1 MGGSEPR
8 SHWCREVDSY
18 GRLNVGKLYARNS
31 FMNDFL
37 NHGDLIKKLKIQ
49 KINVKLKAAHDL
61 KLYL

>member
-1 MGGSEPR
+1 
-8 SHWCREVDSY
+8 
-18 GRLNVGKLYARNS
+18 
-31 FMNDFL
+31 MNDFL